1 MASDNNFLVSIDI
14 GSSKIVVLLAEEIN
28 GRLEVFGHAKGD
40 SAGVKK
46 GLIVDVEQASQAI
59 KKVAEDAYLSCNT
72 DFLNVSVNISD
83 PHLTVINREGQI
95 TVSGNKI
102 TEQDI
107 ESAIKIA
114 RAVPTPTNK
123 QVISSVSNRYTL
135 DKDPITH
142 QGNMVEQPI
151 GQEAK
156 TLEVSMHIV
165 TVSNQCVNTIDQS
178 IRKSNLGLSNIVL
191 NSMASSEPC
200 ITQDEKDSGVCLID
214 IGSGVTNLSV
224 FTQGGITHSAV
235 IQEGGDQITE
245 DIAYAFDT
253 SFEEAERLKIDYGC
267 AQRKLIRQDKLVLFQ
282 QIDDPEDAERYLSH
296 QSLVEVIEQSYLTLF
311 SHITKN
317 LKDQNLCSRT
327 VIKSGFVLTGG
338 ATKIVGCDE
347 LLLSYSR
354 IRTKFG
360 RVNID
365 KITTKKVQFEK
376 NLKDPVYACA
386 LGLLLFEPNEADFRE
401 KQLNKQGNFLGK
413 IKEHLS
419 LKL

>member
-1 MASDNNFLVSIDI
+1 MASDNNFLVSVDI
-14 GSSKIVVLLAEEIN
+14 GSSKIVILLAEEIN
-28 GRLEVFGHAKGD
+28 GRLEVFGHAKGE

-59 KKVAEDAYLSCNT
+59 KRVAEDAYLSCNT
-72 DFLNVSVNISD
+72 DFHNVSVNISD

-224 FTQGGITHSAV
+224 FTHGGITYSTV
-235 IQEGGDQITE
+235 IQVGGDQITE
-245 DIAYAFDT
+245 EIAYAFNT
-253 SFEEAERLKIDYGC
+253 SFEEAERLKIDHGN
-267 AQRKLIRQDKLVLFQ
+267 AQVKSIREDKLIKFQ
-282 QIDDPEDAERYLSH
+282 QIDDHKDHYHYLSH
-296 QSLVEVIEQSYLTLF
+296 QSLIEVIEQSYLELF
-311 SHITKN
+311 SRIRQN
-317 LKDQNLCSRT
+317 LKSQKLYRSL
-327 VIKSGFVLTGG
+327 KSGFVLTGG
-338 ATKIVGCDE
+338 ASKIFGCDE
-347 LLLSYSR
+347 LLLSCCR
-354 IRTKFG
+354 IRTKLG
-360 RVNID
+360 RVNLD
-365 KITTKKVQFEK
+365 RITAERGI
-376 NLKDPVYACA
+376 LDPVYTCA
-386 LGLLLFEPNEADFRE
+386 LGLLLYEPDESDLRGVQSDNERNLF
-401 KQLNKQGNFLGK
+401 GK
-413 IKEHLS
+413 IKQQF
-419 LKL
+419 KF